1 MDTDQITVQPPHDRG
16 AGGKVRRP
24 PLRKPPAT
32 PYARPPDTTRRR
44 WISKLVDPAYRLIAG
59 GASRILPSFFSTPAP
74 APALTGTSSDSED
87 DQGKWESG
95 EQGHGDDGP
104 KSYSHLQESKSTEME
119 SAGHISGKLKSSS
132 VINLHRQN
140 EKGEQSDKNRISDI
154 EKLVEGNTFSRDEFN
169 RLVEVL
175 NSRAIDV
182 PNVEKGKESNN
193 LASRKDHQELAF
205 AHRLPKVSNERRHE
219 ELNGAIWGNSIPLGP
234 SKVQDEIG
242 ASPIE
247 IARAYMDFRASEAG
261 PSSKSIIQT
270 IESTVLHGAEAA
282 IKPYDP
288 SPYMK
293 SSSCW
298 PGAMVQDAYVTP
310 HSQRSRYGL
319 QNFPRTPYSRSLL
332 SKSKT
337 RLTHMQG
344 DSHISSIPLRQSE
357 ATRYLQDKSKVD
369 ASESGYGS
377 VGPIRRNRHKVG
389 AQSSSRRPAYS
400 SLRGPSQSGVNE
412 GFTPAVTRSSE
423 PDGRGDSHKPLGFE
437 IGTPTVPMHTSL
449 MAKRIL
455 EHIDRN
461 IPTPKEKSAELKLAI
476 EWKKP
481 EPTTLSKDV
490 SPYKYDGLDGKKS
503 VLTNEGQGNFNFGIP
518 PKDIADNSTNVTKE
532 GTSASDMNIHRSI
545 PRLGNDA
552 ITTQNFGGSQFSFT
566 KSTEHQNVLKTLPS
580 GDNPFELNLEKKP
593 FSNSPASKPV
603 LPPISIKKHESKWTF
618 SSDNGSGF
626 TFPISASSS
635 VLSEPPT
642 PSIMP
647 LFSTG
652 DQHQSNERS
661 TDPSYSFGLKNSSE
675 AVVFNFPSTSNTA
688 AHNDA
693 GEIKFNFGST
703 EKERLSFSFGK
714 DAICY

>member
-1 MDTDQITVQPPHDRG
+1 MDTDQITVQPPQHRG
-16 AGGKVRRP
+16 AGGKLRRP
-24 PLRKPPAT
+24 PPRKPPAS

-59 GASRILPSFFSTPAP
+59 GATRILPSFFSTPAP
-74 APALTGTSSDSED
+74 APALPVTSSDTQD
-87 DQGKWESG
+87 DQGKWQSG
-95 EQGHGDDGP
+95 EQGHGDDGH
-104 KSYSHLQESKSTEME
+104 KSYSHLQASKSTEIE
-119 SAGHISGKLKSSS
+119 SAGHISGELKTSS
-132 VINLHRQN
+132 VIDLHRQD
-140 EKGEQSDKNRISDI
+140 EKGEQSDKNTISDI
-154 EKLVEGNTFSRDEFN
+154 VKLVEGNIFSRDEFS

-175 NSRAIDV
+175 NSRAIDL
-182 PNVEKGKESNN
+182 PNVEKGKENNN
-193 LASRKDHQELAF
+193 LASRKDHQELAL

-219 ELNGAIWGNSIPLGP
+219 ELNGAIWGNSTPLGL

-242 ASPIE
+242 ASPID
-247 IARAYMDFRASEAG
+247 IARAYMDSRASEAG

-288 SPYMK
+288 SPYK

-298 PGAMVQDAYVTP
+298 PGAIVQDAYVTP
-310 HSQRSRYGL
+310 HGQRSRYGL

-344 DSHISSIPLRQSE
+344 DSHISSTPLRQSE
-357 ATRYLQDKSKVD
+357 ATRYLQDKSKAD

-377 VGPIRRNRHKVG
+377 VGPIRRNRHTVG

-412 GFTPAVTRSSE
+412 GFNPVTRSSD
-423 PDGRGDSHKPLGFE
+423 PDGRSSTRKPLGFE
-437 IGTPTVPMHTSL
+437 VGTPTVPMHTSL
-449 MAKRIL
+449 MAKKIL

-461 IPTPKEKSAELKLAI
+461 IPTPKEKSAELKLAT
-476 EWKKP
+476 EWKNT
-481 EPTTLSKDV
+481 EPTILSKDV

-503 VLTNEGQGNFNFGIP
+503 VLANEGQGNFHFGIP
-518 PKDIADNSTNVTKE
+518 LKEIADKSINVTKE
-532 GTSASDMNIHRSI
+532 GTSASNMNIHRSI

-552 ITTQNFGGSQFSFT
+552 MTTQNFGGSQFSLT
-566 KSTEHQNVLKTLPS
+566 KSTEHQDVLKTLPS
-580 GDNPFELNLEKKP
+580 GGNPFELNLEKKP
-593 FSNSPASKPV
+593 ISNSPASKPL
-603 LPPISIKKHESKWTF
+603 LPPISIKKHDPKWTL

-661 TDPSYSFGLKNSSE
+661 TEPSYSFGLKNSSQ
-675 AVVFNFPSTSNTA
+675 ALVFSFPSTSNTPV
-688 AHNDA
+688 HNDA
-693 GEIKFNFGST
+693 GEIKFNFGSNN
-703 EKERLSFSFGK
+703 KERLSFSFGK
-714 DAICY
+714 DAVCY